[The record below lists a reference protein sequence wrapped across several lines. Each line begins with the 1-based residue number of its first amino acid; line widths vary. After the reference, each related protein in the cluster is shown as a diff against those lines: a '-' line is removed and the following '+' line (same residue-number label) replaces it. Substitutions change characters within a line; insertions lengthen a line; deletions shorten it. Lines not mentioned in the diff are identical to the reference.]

1 MLIRLVFIT
10 TILAAVS
17 VNARASI
24 IAALEFSSQT
34 GNPGDTLTF
43 TVTLTN
49 SSATDQIWLNGVGT
63 TSSSSALSID
73 TSLFNTNA
81 PFFLD
86 PLEVSVPFDI
96 FQVTIDPSA
105 VPGPYIGSF
114 VSIEGGADAGAG
126 TAFDDLVDIPFDVT
140 VSSGV
145 TSAPEPSNFGILA
158 VALGV
163 LAGAKARRHRT
174 RR

>member
-10 TILAAVS
+10 TILAALSPGARGS
-17 VNARASI
+17 V
-24 IAALEFSSQT
+24 IAALESSSQT

-49 SSATDQIWLNGVGT
+49 SSATDQIWLNGVGA
-63 TSSSSALSID
+63 TSSSPTLSID
-73 TSLFNTNA
+73 TSLFNVNA

-86 PLEVSVPFDI
+86 PLAVSALFDV
-96 FQVTIDPSA
+96 FQVTIDPSTA
-105 VPGPYIGSF
+105 PGPYIGSF

-126 TAFDDLVDIPFDVT
+126 TAFDDLVDIPFDVI
-140 VSSGV
+140 VNSGT
-145 TSAPEPSNFGILA
+145 TSVPEPANFGLLA
-158 VALGV
+158 VALGA
-163 LAGAKARRHRT
+163 LAGAKARPHWT